1 MFVLLLS
8 LCGFALFFVAGY
20 PYINKLKNFYDIPK
34 DIPRPTSIGAAAK
47 DSTKSVPSVP
57 KKPLT
62 TTIKPKP
69 PTSTPEKISLATT
82 KSTPSVPTKPP
93 STSSTA
99 NGPKPKKEK
108 FLVVSAISS
117 NHHIEE
123 EDMIATAQHFF
134 PNSRIIIYDIGL
146 KQTEINTLKKYCNVE
161 VRTFPF
167 DKYPPHVKNLHT
179 YAWKPLII
187 QAAAQEADFIFWAD
201 SSVRFVKNFDD
212 TFSKLDDF
220 PIKGHLHPICKI
232 VHVTH
237 DATLKYLNV
246 TREMLGQVVGIE
258 AGIMLVKTN
267 ELAMH
272 IINLWRSCALEVSCI
287 APEGSQVYGCD
298 YGKGKPTTIA
308 YIGCHRF
315 DQSALNS
322 ILIRDYGKEVFTKIL
337 NSVVN
342 KMKVI
347 HAPTKTFKIK
357 HCE

>member
-1 MFVLLLS
+1 MSSTAGRRTEPRMLLGGKRPLFVLLLA
-8 LCGFALFFVAGY
+8 LCGVALFFVVGY
-20 PYINKLKNFYDIPK
+20 PYINQLKNSYDTPK
-34 DIPRPTSIGAAAK
+34 DIPRPETKK
-47 DSTKSVPSVP
+47 D
-57 KKPLT
+57 
-62 TTIKPKP
+62 
-69 PTSTPEKISLATT
+69 
-82 KSTPSVPTKPP
+82 
-93 STSSTA
+93 
-99 NGPKPKKEK
+99 K

-117 NHHIEE
+117 NHYNEE
-123 EDMIATAQHFF
+123 QDMIATAQHFF

-146 KQTEINTLKKYCNVE
+146 KQTEIDALKKYCNVE
-161 VRTFPF
+161 VRAFPF
-167 DKYPPHVKNLHT
+167 DKYPPHVKKLQT

-220 PIKGHLHPICKI
+220 PIKGHQHPNCRI

-258 AGIMLVKTN
+258 GGILLIKTN
-267 ELAMH
+267 EVAMRVL
-272 IINLWRSCALEVSCI
+272 NLWRSCALEVSCI
-287 APEGSQVYGCD
+287 APNGSNLYGCD
-298 YGKGKPTTIA
+298 FGKGNFRTTSIA

-347 HAPTKTFKIK
+347 HAPTTTFKIK
-357 HCE
+357 HCV

>member
-1 MFVLLLS
+1 MLVYPLMSSTTGSRTLLGKKRPFFVLLS
-8 LCGFALFFVAGY
+8 LCGVALFFVGGY
-20 PYINKLKNFYDIPK
+20 PYINQLKNSYDIPK
-34 DIPRPTSIGAAAK
+34 DIHDVAK
-47 DSTKSVPSVP
+47 DSTQSS
-57 KKPLT
+57 
-62 TTIKPKP
+62 
-69 PTSTPEKISLATT
+69 
-82 KSTPSVPTKPP
+82 

-99 NGPKPKKEK
+99 TDGQKPKKDK
-108 FLVVSAISS
+108 FLVISAISS

-123 EDMIATAQHFF
+123 VDMIATAQHFF

-146 KQTEINTLKKYCNVE
+146 KQTEIDALKKYCNVE

-267 ELAMH
+267 EVAKRVL
-272 IINLWRSCALEVSCI
+272 NLWRSCALKVSCI
-287 APEGSQVYGCD
+287 APEGSRVWPCD

-347 HAPTKTFKIK
+347 HAPTTTFKIK
-357 HCE
+357 HCV

>member
-1 MFVLLLS
+1 MLRVREARSWYMILLFLCAVAVLIFG
-8 LCGFALFFVAGY
+8 CY
-20 PYINKLKNFYDIPK
+20 PYIIKQLSNTFIAPEDTSRIASHDSSAGSSP
-34 DIPRPTSIGAAAK
+34 ITPRQS
-47 DSTKSVPSVP
+47 
-57 KKPLT
+57 PLSEPIRLPNSGHET
-62 TTIKPKP
+62 G
-69 PTSTPEKISLATT
+69 
-82 KSTPSVPTKPP
+82 
-93 STSSTA
+93 
-99 NGPKPKKEK
+99 NDQKPKKDK

-117 NHHIEE
+117 NHYNEE
-123 EDMIATAQHFF
+123 QDMIATAQHFF

-258 AGIMLVKTN
+258 AGIMLIKTN
-267 ELAMH
+267 EVAMH
-272 IINLWRSCALEVSCI
+272 VLNLWRSCALEVSCI
-287 APEGSQVYGCD
+287 APEGSRVSPCD

-347 HAPTKTFKIK
+347 HAPTSTFKIK
-357 HCE
+357 HCV